1 MSKPPLLQSL
11 AFDPILGNIK
21 LIAEAWDA
29 GGLYQVGS
37 FPAWNRWAEWNG
49 RYRDDLRSFL
59 KGDGGFAKI
68 AAERIAGSS
77 DMYDPGVRGYNASVN
92 FLNCHDGFTLYDMYS
107 YNGKHNESNGW
118 NSTDGHNASVN
129 FITCH
134 DGFTLNDL
142 YSYNHKHNEKN
153 GWNSTDGADD
163 NRSWNCGAE
172 GETNDPTINNLR
184 QKLIRNACAVLMAS
198 RGTPMF
204 LMGDEFC
211 NTQFGNNNPYCQDN
225 EVSWL
230 DWGYLEKNK
239 SFYEFF
245 RYMIAFRKR
254 HTILRKRLSPCFG
267 FPDVSFH
274 SSSAWQL
281 DEGFETR
288 SLGVMFAGESGETG
302 EDAVFLAVNAHW
314 ESRGVALP
322 ELPQGWSWRLMVST
336 ADISRCYNEDGSPL
350 AEVRGEIL
358 LEPRSVAVLVAGM
371 RTNAQSVKTAD

>member
-1 MSKPPLLQSL
+1 
-11 AFDPILGNIK
+11 
-21 LIAEAWDA
+21 
-29 GGLYQVGS
+29 
-37 FPAWNRWAEWNG
+37 
-49 RYRDDLRSFL
+49 
-59 KGDGGFAKI
+59 
-68 AAERIAGSS
+68 
-77 DMYDPGVRGYNASVN
+77 
-92 FLNCHDGFTLYDMYS
+92 MYS

-118 NSTDGHNASVN
+118 NSTDGH
-129 FITCH
+129 
-134 DGFTLNDL
+134 
-142 YSYNHKHNEKN
+142 
-153 GWNSTDGADD
+153 DD
-163 NRSWNCGAE
+163 NRSWNCGTE
-172 GETNDPTINNLR
+172 GETDDPAINNLR
-184 QKLIRNACAVLMAS
+184 QRLIRNACAVLMAS

-274 SSSAWQL
+274 GSSAWQL
-281 DEGFETR
+281 EDGFDTR
-288 SLGVMFAGESGETG
+288 SLGVMFAGTSGETG

-314 ESRGVALP
+314 ENRGVALP

-336 ADISRCYNEDGSPL
+336 ADISHCYNEDGSPL
-350 AEVRGEIL
+350 AEVRGEIR
-358 LEPRSVAVLVAGM
+358 LEPRSVAVLVAGK
-371 RTNAQSVKTAD
+371 QD